1 MNEKPPRTGM
11 DTQTRDE
18 VFTLAALGR
27 EYGLD
32 RAVKWI
38 MAHMAEA
45 ERGRKRRKRKVK
57 VRLERGLRAAA
68 ALRPRRLEI
77 RGDSQLVINQ
87 LRGSWQMNA
96 VHLRPYRERCLEL
109 LRGCQ
114 WQARW
119 VPREENVAADALA
132 KQLG

>member
-1 MNEKPPRTGM
+1 M

-57 VRLERGLRAAA
+57 VRLERGGKFWLEE
-68 ALRPRRLEI
+68 ALLTRS
-77 RGDSQLVINQ
+77 RGV
-87 LRGSWQMNA
+87 
-96 VHLRPYRERCLEL
+96 
-109 LRGCQ
+109 
-114 WQARW
+114 
-119 VPREENVAADALA
+119 
-132 KQLG
+132 